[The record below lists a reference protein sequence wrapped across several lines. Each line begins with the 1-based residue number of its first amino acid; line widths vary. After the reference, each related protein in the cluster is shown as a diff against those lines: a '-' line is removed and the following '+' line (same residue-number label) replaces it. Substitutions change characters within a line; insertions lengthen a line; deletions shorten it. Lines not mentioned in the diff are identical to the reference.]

1 MELIIFL
8 SVFGGLALIGII
20 WSSIYIYIYKYNKSK
35 RTNETE

>member
-20 WSSIYIYIYKYNKSK
+20 WSSIYIYKYNKSK